1 MSLAL
6 AARLISWYPDFFRSI
21 SPGVGGTVHPD
32 FADGLEVIAVLE
44 AGLESAATGRRITVP
59 PIHTPE
65 GGSS

>member
-1 MSLAL
+1 VHAV
-6 AARLISWYPDFFRSI
+6 ADFVTAI
-21 SPGVGGTVHPD
+21 HTGGTVHPD